1 MQLIL
6 GVIGLFLEALYYSL
20 FIKNIKK
27 ESNIIKLII
36 LFILIN
42 IFFAFVGSNI
52 LFSYLLL
59 MIIIVL
65 GLKYFANIKINNYDM
80 FFLFIM
86 MAFKI
91 IVEGFSVTI
100 ISLLIRNNYFMAIS
114 LSFIKLLALFLF
126 KNKLNLLY
134 NKFKKHWDNNIFYIR
149 YAFAILMLIYVISSC
164 CFLIFNR

>member
-20 FIKNIKK
+20 FIKNIKRK
-27 ESNIIKLII
+27 SNVIKLVI

-42 IFFAFVGSNI
+42 AFFAFVGSNI

-59 MIIIVL
+59 MIMMVL
-65 GLKYFANIKINNYDM
+65 GLKYFANIKINVYDI

-91 IVEGFSVTI
+91 IVEGLSVTI
-100 ISLLIRNNYFMAIS
+100 ISLFIRNNYFMAIS
-114 LSFIKLLALFLF
+114 LGFIKLLILFLF
-126 KNKLNLLY
+126 KSKLYLLY
-134 NKFKKHWDNNIFYIR
+134 NNFKKHWDNNVFYIR
-149 YAFAILMLIYVISSC
+149 YSFTILMLIYVISSC